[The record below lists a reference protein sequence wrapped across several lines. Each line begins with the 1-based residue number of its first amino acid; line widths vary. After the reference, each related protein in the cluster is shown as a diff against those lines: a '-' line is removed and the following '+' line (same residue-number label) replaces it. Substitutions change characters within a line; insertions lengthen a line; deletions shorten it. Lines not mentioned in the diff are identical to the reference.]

1 MSQDKE
7 TAAARGAARPDP
19 VHTDAALKKFA
30 DALTSYVLDPMQWAP
45 LLGELDRISNN
56 LSSWDPSELLSQLSR
71 AESLS
76 WQIRQESDELPN
88 SGFAWVLLDNR
99 SRATGSSGNL
109 NQLSDYLSL
118 EPGSLELRFATES
131 SRLSYEDARA
141 RLKSADDGHILVEL
155 SHEHHNGHR
164 FGYLVAVEG
173 LPDSL
178 QRISSRTAM
187 AMFIAEQQPT
197 DRLRRVAQA
206 SFSLTDSETDVVL
219 KVASGMTLKQAAAEL
234 GISVNTVR
242 NHLQAAFDKSGINRQ
257 GDLVLMI
264 TQLSVILAATTS
276 ADRPAERGPVTPIS
290 PTPPQHFMILPDG
303 RRLAYRTYGNPE
315 GSPVVYFHE
324 SIGSSRL
331 PPGTD
336 AEARHLDLHLI
347 APERAGFGLSD
358 GDPHYDYTSVSRDL
372 RALLRHL
379 RVSRAVMLGN
389 LSGGA
394 FALAMAALHPD
405 LVSRVLLVSARTP
418 GPMTGRFQ
426 HLMKINRKL
435 LGRPWMVATFFNILR
450 NRASRENNGR
460 LIKSV
465 YGAIAHDREYLEAN
479 PRMFEHIVSCTME
492 SFSVSTAGVV
502 NELRCFAQA
511 APPIAAGITAPIS
524 AWHGTQDQIASIAD
538 LRRYLQALPVEWHE
552 FEGAGSLIALQ
563 HWQEVL
569 EAAAEDT
576 GSR

>member
-155 SHEHHNGHR
+155 SHDHHNGHR

-242 NHLQAAFDKSGINRQ
+242 NHLQAAFDKSGTKYPAFVSESFLQFVGNF
-257 GDLVLMI
+257 VEC
-264 TQLSVILAATTS
+264 S
-276 ADRPAERGPVTPIS
+276 ADVVTQRRGTADDGNSDKSCNQAIFDSCCAGLVFQKILYKF
-290 PTPPQHFMILPDG
+290 HF
-303 RRLAYRTYGNPE
+303 N
-315 GSPVVYFHE
+315 
-324 SIGSSRL
+324 
-331 PPGTD
+331 
-336 AEARHLDLHLI
+336 
-347 APERAGFGLSD
+347 AP
-358 GDPHYDYTSVSRDL
+358 
-372 RALLRHL
+372 
-379 RVSRAVMLGN
+379 
-389 LSGGA
+389 
-394 FALAMAALHPD
+394 
-405 LVSRVLLVSARTP
+405 
-418 GPMTGRFQ
+418 
-426 HLMKINRKL
+426 
-435 LGRPWMVATFFNILR
+435 
-450 NRASRENNGR
+450 
-460 LIKSV
+460 
-465 YGAIAHDREYLEAN
+465 
-479 PRMFEHIVSCTME
+479 
-492 SFSVSTAGVV
+492 
-502 NELRCFAQA
+502 
-511 APPIAAGITAPIS
+511 
-524 AWHGTQDQIASIAD
+524 
-538 LRRYLQALPVEWHE
+538 
-552 FEGAGSLIALQ
+552 
-563 HWQEVL
+563 
-569 EAAAEDT
+569 
-576 GSR
+576 